1 MENKLQIAFQLLET
15 AQDSLVIRGLSD
27 YTVSELP
34 HIGLGALSKARPRA
48 DAYVGNGF
56 PHRGLGGRRVSIYLL
71 SLCKVPDGDH
81 KKFFE
86 VRYTSEDDPTRW
98 YKSNQIDVRTLR
110 PSEITHP
117 EPSVDAY
124 TYAVRECLQD
134 WNQHI
139 PPWVST
145 DGVVICD
152 EDENEHFVRS
162 SPAHIRFLMHFTRLH
177 SLLMK
182 RGATTIGAWET
193 EDLVKRLG
201 GFLKERNQQL
211 EGVTG

>member
-1 MENKLQIAFQLLET
+1 VENKLQIASQLLET

-86 VRYTSEDDPTRW
+86 VRYTSEDDATRW
-98 YKSNQIDVRTLR
+98 YKSNQIDVHILR
-110 PSEITHP
+110 PSESASP
-117 EPSVDAY
+117 ESAVSSY
-124 TYAVRECLQD
+124 TYAVGECLQV
-134 WNQHI
+134 WSQHI

-145 DGVVICD
+145 DGVVVCD
-152 EDENEHFVRS
+152 EDENDHFVRRS
-162 SPAHIRFLMHFTRLH
+162 SAHIRFLAHFTRLH
-177 SLLMK
+177 GLLMK

-201 GFLKERNQQL
+201 RFLKERNQQW
-211 EGVTG
+211 EGVIG